1 MSKWQNQLRNWVSQY
16 FDLPADVML
25 DLPRITTI
33 GSLHAY
39 VENCTGLLHFS
50 DQEVRIQY
58 RRGELSIKGK
68 DLRIKMMLKEEL
80 LLEGELQSIDFKELK
95 EGGVE

>member
-1 MSKWQNQLRNWVSQY
+1 MSKWQSQLKNWVSQY

-39 VENCTGLLHFS
+39 IENCTGLLHFS
-50 DQEVRIQY
+50 DKEIRIKY
-58 RRGELSIKGK
+58 RRGVVSIKGRE
-68 DLRIKMMLKEEL
+68 LRIKMMLKEEL
-80 LLEGELQSIDFKELK
+80 LLEGELQSIEFLK
-95 EGGVE
+95 DKD

>member
-33 GSLHAY
+33 GSIHAY
-39 VENCTGLLHFS
+39 IENCTGLLHFS
-50 DQEVRIQY
+50 DHEIRISH

-80 LLEGELQSIDFKELK
+80 LLEGKLLSIDFIDESK
-95 EGGVE
+95 GGGD

>member
-25 DLPRITTI
+25 DLPRVTTI

-39 VENCTGLLHFS
+39 IENCTGLLHFS
-50 DQEVRIQY
+50 DKEVRIQH
-58 RRGELSIKGK
+58 RRGELLIKGK

-80 LLEGELQSIDFKELK
+80 LLEGELKSIDFKEVR
-95 EGGVE
+95 EGGV